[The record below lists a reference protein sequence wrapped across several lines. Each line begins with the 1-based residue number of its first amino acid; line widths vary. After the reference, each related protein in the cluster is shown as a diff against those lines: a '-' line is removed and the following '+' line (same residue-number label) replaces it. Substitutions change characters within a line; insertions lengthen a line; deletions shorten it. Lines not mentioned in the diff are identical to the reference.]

1 MSFGNHIIHL
11 NDTKEMP
18 LLGLGTY
25 KMTDDNQLK
34 QRILEAFSCGYHL
47 IDTASFYK
55 NEEGIGKSIK
65 ALSIPRSELFI
76 TTKLWNTAQ
85 RIENIEDSFYRSLER
100 LGLDYLDLYLV
111 HWPVPGCFC
120 NTTAQRI
127 ENIEDSFYRSLER
140 LGLDYLDLYLVHWP
154 VPGCFCNTWRIF
166 EKLQASGVI
175 KSIGVSNF
183 SIHDLEL
190 LKESSDIVPAV
201 NQVETHPL
209 VIKSIGVS
217 NFSIH
222 DLELLKESSDI
233 VPAVNQVETHPL
245 FQNPE
250 LITYCQ
256 KSGITL
262 QAYAPLA
269 RGAYLNSPLMIE
281 IGNRHKKT
289 PAQIGL
295 RWLIQQNIA
304 VIPKSEQKNHLEE
317 NSKIFDFSLTP
328 EEMAAISAMNTG
340 QRIINPPEDIVSYL

>member
-120 NTTAQRI
+120 NT
-127 ENIEDSFYRSLER
+127 
-140 LGLDYLDLYLVHWP
+140 
-154 VPGCFCNTWRIF
+154 WRIF

-201 NQVETHPL
+201 NQVE
-209 VIKSIGVS
+209 I
-217 NFSIH
+217 
-222 DLELLKESSDI
+222 
-233 VPAVNQVETHPL
+233 HPL

>member
-120 NTTAQRI
+120 NT
-127 ENIEDSFYRSLER
+127 
-140 LGLDYLDLYLVHWP
+140 
-154 VPGCFCNTWRIF
+154 WRIF

-201 NQVETHPL
+201 NQVE
-209 VIKSIGVS
+209 I
-217 NFSIH
+217 
-222 DLELLKESSDI
+222 
-233 VPAVNQVETHPL
+233 HPL
-245 FQNPE
+245 FQNLE